1 MHKRGFTLIELL
13 VVIAIIAILAAILLP
28 ALARARE
35 AARRASCA
43 SNLKQFGIIF
53 KMYAGENKSG
63 LFPPKQLYT
72 NMGWF
77 TSMGIGAHELYPDY
91 WNDAN
96 IVLCPSDP
104 RGLGNNP
111 MGFGTGNVGYLAI
124 PEDLPGAIRDV
135 KTGVNADAAKACQM
149 ALLSNPTSYLYTPWA
164 IQTMTQLCDIMN
176 LETQWAAVYKIVTGE
191 AYPFLATYWEGGAG
205 KIVDQVGCP
214 STWWGITTMPYLGEE
229 DISSKT
235 ITTGGY
241 GNRSTADED
250 KQPLPSSY
258 YRLREGVERF
268 FITDINNPASGST
281 AQSQLPVMWD
291 AWSGNTANDTAVIY
305 YNHVPGGSNVLYV
318 DGHVEFV
325 RFGAKFPV
333 HIPDD
338 GAAVTS
344 GHCPARLFY
353 LGGWG

>member
-63 LFPPKQLYT
+63 LFPPKQLYC
-72 NMGWF
+72 NSGWF
-77 TSMGIGAHELYPDY
+77 TQMGIGAHELFPDY
-91 WNDAN
+91 WNDAS

-104 RGLGNNP
+104 RGNGTNTMGFNNP
-111 MGFGTGNVGYLAI
+111 SMLAM
-124 PEDLPGAIRDV
+124 PEDLAGAVRDV
-135 KTGVNADAAKACQM
+135 KTGVDAEAAKACQM
-149 ALLSNPTSYLYTPWA
+149 TLLSNPTSYLYMPWA
-164 IQTMTQLCDIMN
+164 VQTMTQLIDITWVEEGWLYLYNATNDDDYPWM
-176 LETQWAAVYKIVTGE
+176 ETVWM
-191 AYPFLATYWEGGAG
+191 GGAG
-205 KIVDQVGCP
+205 SIVDKVGCP
-214 STWWGITTMPYLGEE
+214 STWAFITLIPYLGEK
-229 DISSKT
+229 D
-235 ITTGGY
+235 ITTELTIGGY
-241 GNRSTADED
+241 QPRTKADEGGL
-250 KQPLPSSY
+250 PLPSAY
-258 YRLREGVERF
+258 HRLREGVERF
-268 FITDINNPASGST
+268 FITDINNPASGSV

-291 AWSGNTANDTAVIY
+291 AWSSNENRAGDTSVIY

-325 RFGAKFPV
+325 RFGSKFPV
-333 HIPDD
+333 HVPED
-338 GAAVTS
+338 GEAIKR
-344 GHCPARLFY
+344 GDCPGRLHL